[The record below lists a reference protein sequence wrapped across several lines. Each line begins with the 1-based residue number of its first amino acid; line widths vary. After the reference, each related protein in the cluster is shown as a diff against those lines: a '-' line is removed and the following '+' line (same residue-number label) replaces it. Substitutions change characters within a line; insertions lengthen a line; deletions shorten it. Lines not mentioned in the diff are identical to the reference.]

1 MVLCKCKQ
9 YVDRKE
15 MQIFLKTIGQKLV
28 TLRGE
33 QDIEIV
39 AKAIGVTKQAIW
51 NYENDKRI
59 PRDDIKRKI
68 ADYYNTSVGN
78 IFFNQNSN

>member
-1 MVLCKCKQ
+1 M
-9 YVDRKE
+9 
-15 MQIFLKTIGQKLV
+15 KTIGQKLV

-78 IFFNQNSN
+78 IFFN

>member
-1 MVLCKCKQ
+1 M
-9 YVDRKE
+9 
-15 MQIFLKTIGQKLV
+15 
-28 TLRGE
+28 LRGE
-33 QDIEIV
+33 RDIDDV

-68 ADYYNTSVGN
+68 ADYYKTTVTY
-78 IFFNQNSN
+78 IFFN

>member
-9 YVDRKE
+9 IVDRE
-15 MQIFLKTIGQKLV
+15 RRVNFLDTIGQKLIM
-28 TLRGE
+28 LRGE
-33 QDIEIV
+33 RDIDDV

-68 ADYYNTSVGN
+68 ADYYKTSVTY
-78 IFFNQNSN
+78 IFFN

>member
-1 MVLCKCKQ
+1 MVLCNCKQ
-9 YVDRKE
+9 IVDRE
-15 MQIFLKTIGQKLV
+15 RRVNFLDTIGQKLI

-33 QDIEIV
+33 RDIDDV

-68 ADYYNTSVGN
+68 ADYYKTSVTY
-78 IFFNQNSN
+78 IFFN

>member
-1 MVLCKCKQ
+1 MVLCNCKHI
-9 YVDRKE
+9 VDRE
-15 MQIFLKTIGQKLV
+15 RRVNFLDTIGQKLI

-33 QDIEIV
+33 RDIDDV

-68 ADYYNTSVGN
+68 ADYYKTSVTY
-78 IFFNQNSN
+78 IFFN

>member
-78 IFFNQNSN
+78 IFFN